1 MLSANE
7 RNRAKMPGLRRMR
20 LASSRRMRSRTWW
33 SRFSM
38 PQCARTA
45 RPKVAASSRTW
56 QASRATSS
64 PRAHSPVRVSLRQVR
79 RVTRAAQAIH
89 GRQSGSRPP
98 STSKTSTRRC
108 SWRPCRPRSTVSSR
122 SEGARPAQS
131 ATKASRRRGWLSL
144 TRTRSALP
152 VAVAQA
158 NVFLAVQGI
167 GGEQHAA
174 QAQLLDQRLRRR
186 DLVAL
191 GDLLVGQD
199 ERRLAGEGAEHLG
212 GGPVVQVVEA
222 APQRLAVERDDP
234 PPRRG
239 SVAELLGV
247 AAEGGLQLAWVE
259 RVQEGAQRVDGG
271 GAAEAGAEGGVE
283 RLAVHADEQADAA
296 VGGGAGQHRQDAEQQ
311 QVGEAVAPALAAA
324 RVGDLLQGGEQA
336 GERHHG
342 GLRCEGSAL
351 NSSGA
356 LLVPRPQPPPSGIA
370 CAQNRTALPLDAC
383 LTSAYDARISSEDA
397 NAILDDCDARGLLQQ
412 SLDCGYAISDELYKI
427 STNVTTQS
435 KAASEI
441 SSTCPE

>member
-98 STSKTSTRRC
+98 STSNTSTRRC

-122 SEGARPAQS
+122 SEGSRPAQR
-131 ATKASRRRGWLSL
+131 ATRASRRRGWLSF

-158 NVFLAVQGI
+158 NVFLAVQGV
-167 GGEQHAA
+167 GGEQHAP
-174 QAQLLDQRLRRR
+174 QAQLPDQRLGRR
-186 DLVAL
+186 DLVAP

-199 ERRLAGEGAEHLG
+199 ERVLAGEGAEHLRR
-212 GGPVVQVVEA
+212 GPVVEMVEA
-222 APQRLAVERDDP
+222 AAQRLAVQRDDP
-234 PPRRG
+234 LRRRSG
-239 SVAELLGV
+239 APEMLGV
-247 AAEGGLQLAWVE
+247 AAEGGLEIGRVE
-259 RVQEGAQRVDGG
+259 RVQEGAQRVDGR
-271 GAAEAGAEGGVE
+271 GATKAGAEDCVE
-283 RLAVHADEQADAA
+283 PLAVHADEQADAA
-296 VGGGAGQHRQDAEQQ
+296 VGGGAGQDGKDAEQQ
-311 QVGEAVAPALAAA
+311 QGSQGIALALPAA
-324 RVGDLLQGGEQA
+324 RVRDLLQGGEQA
-336 GERHHG
+336 GEGHHG
-342 GLRCEGSAL
+342 GLRCGGTVGPQRPRRAAGPSATPHLTNRSAPEPNSPGFSRPFAFHSSAL
-351 NSSGA
+351 D
-356 LLVPRPQPPPSGIA
+356 LPLKFHL
-370 CAQNRTALPLDAC
+370 AQNV
-383 LTSAYDARISSEDA
+383 AYVDNVFAYSQPMKLSIGKK
-397 NAILDDCDARGLLQQ
+397 AI
-412 SLDCGYAISDELYKI
+412 
-427 STNVTTQS
+427 
-435 KAASEI
+435 
-441 SSTCPE
+441 

>member
-56 QASRATSS
+56 QAERATSS
-64 PRAHSPVRVSLRQVR
+64 ARAHSPVRVSLRQVR

-199 ERRLAGEGAEHLG
+199 ERRLAGERAEHLRRG
-212 GGPVVQVVEA
+212 QVVEMVEA
-222 APQRLAVERDDP
+222 AAQRLAVQRDAP

-239 SVAELLGV
+239 GGAPELLGV
-247 AAEGGLQLAWVE
+247 AAEGGLQLGRLE
-259 RVQEGAQRVDGG
+259 RQE
-271 GAAEAGAEGGVE
+271 E
-283 RLAVHADEQADAA
+283 
-296 VGGGAGQHRQDAEQQ
+296 
-311 QVGEAVAPALAAA
+311 
-324 RVGDLLQGGEQA
+324 
-336 GERHHG
+336 
-342 GLRCEGSAL
+342 
-351 NSSGA
+351 
-356 LLVPRPQPPPSGIA
+356 
-370 CAQNRTALPLDAC
+370 T
-383 LTSAYDARISSEDA
+383 
-397 NAILDDCDARGLLQQ
+397 
-412 SLDCGYAISDELYKI
+412 
-427 STNVTTQS
+427 
-435 KAASEI
+435 
-441 SSTCPE
+441 

>member
-20 LASSRRMRSRTWW
+20 LSSSRRMRSRTWW

-79 RVTRAAQAIH
+79 RATRAAQAIH

-158 NVFLAVQGI
+158 KVFLAVQGV
-167 GGEQHAA
+167 GGEQRAA

-199 ERRLAGEGAEHLG
+199 ERRLAAERAEHLRRG
-212 GGPVVQVVEA
+212 QVVEMVEA
-222 APQRLAVERDDP
+222 AAQRLAVQRDDP
-234 PPRRG
+234 PARRG
-239 SVAELLGV
+239 SAPELLGL
-247 AAEGGLQLAWVE
+247 AAEDGLQLGRVE

-271 GAAEAGAEGGVE
+271 GATKAGTEDRVE
-283 RLAVHADEQADAA
+283 PLAMHADEQADAA
-296 VGGGAGQHRQDAEQQ
+296 VGGGAGQDGQHREQQ
-311 QVGEAVAPALAAA
+311 QGSEAVTPALAAA
-324 RVGDLLQGGEQA
+324 RVRDLLQGGEQA

-342 GLRCEGSAL
+342 GLRCGGRSAL
-351 NSSGA
+351 NGPGA
-356 LLVPRPQPPPSGIA
+356 PPVPRPPAPPSRTPHL
-370 CAQNRTALPLDAC
+370 QNRTALTTAAPQAAGLGKQLRRPC
-383 LTSAYDARISSEDA
+383 GMRPTRILNLRFRRWASCTFFFA
-397 NAILDDCDARGLLQQ
+397 LQ
-412 SLDCGYAISDELYKI
+412 
-427 STNVTTQS
+427 
-435 KAASEI
+435 
-441 SSTCPE
+441 